1 MPTTTLLAACND
13 ALLNVGELEQLDL
26 STPVGKKARLTI
38 RSAISAVSSLHAWQ
52 HLQATISATSW
63 SGATATLAPIQELY
77 SVALG
82 LTAPSVLRSVG
93 FDELWERS
101 QRIPATATPL
111 YYARAEQYTVLLYP
125 TPNATEQAAARFR
138 VLLQPTIPSL
148 AADSFTLP
156 DDFYELV
163 QIYAQ
168 MLLHRNHTTD
178 ATAMEACSREF
189 ELRTHMVRTRQT
201 SQVVGNMGGIPV

>member
-1 MPTTTLLAACND
+1 MPTTTLLNTCNEV
-13 ALLNVGELEQLDL
+13 LLNVGETEQLDF
-26 STPVGKKARLTI
+26 STPVGKKARLAV

-52 HLQATISATSW
+52 HLQTTILATSW
-63 SGATATLAPIQELY
+63 VGATATLVPIQELY

-82 LTAPSVLRSVG
+82 TDVLRSVG
-93 FDELWERS
+93 FDELWERA

-111 YYARAEQYTVLLYP
+111 YYSRAEQNTVLVYP
-125 TPNATEQAAARFR
+125 NPTAAEQLAMRFR

-148 AADSFTLP
+148 AADSYTLP

-163 QIYAQ
+163 GIYAQ

-178 ATAMEACSREF
+178 ATAAEMCSREF
-189 ELRTHMVRTRQT
+189 EMRTHMVRTRQT
-201 SQVVGNMGGIPV
+201 SQVVGNMGGLPT